1 MKDSAKTFRKK
12 LIISLILFIIVLVS
26 GTAGY
31 YFIEGWKVFD
41 SLYMT
46 VITLSTVGFHEVE
59 PLSRTGKA
67 FTIGLIFFSLTVV
80 AFAVNYGLKAIF
92 EGEIQDVFGRRK
104 LKKTLESLKD
114 HYIVCGYGRMGKVIC
129 NELKH
134 KGIQSVI
141 VEKEPQE
148 LDVDEDAMII
158 YGDATR
164 DDLLKSV
171 GIERAKGLI
180 SVLDSD
186 AQNLYVVLSARG
198 LNKKL
203 FIVARANE
211 EGADYKLTRAGA
223 DKVVSPYH
231 IGGIRIAHTILKPT
245 VVDFLELTA
254 KAGNMEIQIEEVVVE
269 EASALAGKTIK
280 DADIRAKN
288 WVVIVALKKKN
299 GKILF
304 NPRAHTL
311 IEEGDKVAVI
321 GEPEHF
327 TQFEKMAG
335 GKEKKL
341 QTYRM
346 KILLLL
352 ICSFSIHHVSILL
365 SGNQVYPYH
374 ITAFQSQRR
383 WNYMLRCHQN
393 PGPYPVS
400 GC

>member
-1 MKDSAKTFRKK
+1 
-12 LIISLILFIIVLVS
+12 
-26 GTAGY
+26 
-31 YFIEGWKVFD
+31 
-41 SLYMT
+41 
-46 VITLSTVGFHEVE
+46 
-59 PLSRTGKA
+59 
-67 FTIGLIFFSLTVV
+67 
-80 AFAVNYGLKAIF
+80 
-92 EGEIQDVFGRRK
+92 
-104 LKKTLESLKD
+104 
-114 HYIVCGYGRMGKVIC
+114 
-129 NELKH
+129 
-134 KGIQSVI
+134 
-141 VEKEPQE
+141 VEKEPRE
-148 LDVDEDAMII
+148 LDVDDDVIMI

-269 EASALAGKTIK
+269 EASGLAGKTIK

-304 NPRAHTL
+304 NPRAHTM
-311 IEEGDKVAVI
+311 IEVGDKVAVI

-327 TQFEKMAG
+327 SQFEKMAR
-335 GKEKKL
+335 GKRKSDSSDKTSTSLPE
-341 QTYRM
+341 
-346 KILLLL
+346 
-352 ICSFSIHHVSILL
+352 F
-365 SGNQVYPYH
+365 
-374 ITAFQSQRR
+374 
-383 WNYMLRCHQN
+383 
-393 PGPYPVS
+393 
-400 GC
+400 

>member
-1 MKDSAKTFRKK
+1 MKDSANTFRKK
-12 LIISLILFIIVLVS
+12 LIISLILFIIVLLS

-31 YFIEGWKVFD
+31 YFIEGWEVFD

-46 VITLSTVGFHEVE
+46 VITLSTVGFHEIE
-59 PLSRTGKA
+59 PLSKTGKA
-67 FTIGLIFFSLTVV
+67 FTIGLIFFSLGVV

-104 LKKTLESLKD
+104 LKKTLESLQN

-129 NELKH
+129 KELKR

-141 VEKEPQE
+141 VEKEPRE
-148 LDVDEDAMII
+148 LDVDDDAIII
-158 YGDATR
+158 YGDATS

-171 GIERAKGLI
+171 GIEKAKGLI

-269 EASALAGKTIK
+269 EESALAGKTIK

-327 TQFEKMAG
+327 SQFEKMARG
-335 GKEKKL
+335 GRK
-341 QTYRM
+341 
-346 KILLLL
+346 
-352 ICSFSIHHVSILL
+352 
-365 SGNQVYPYH
+365 SGQSDKTS
-374 ITAFQSQRR
+374 TALPEF
-383 WNYMLRCHQN
+383 
-393 PGPYPVS
+393 
-400 GC
+400 

>member
-1 MKDSAKTFRKK
+1 MQDSATTFRKK
-12 LIISLILFIIVLVS
+12 LIISLILFIVVLLS

-31 YFIEGWKVFD
+31 YFIEGWEVFD

-46 VITLSTVGFHEVE
+46 VITLSTVGFHEIE
-59 PLSRTGKA
+59 PLSKAGKA
-67 FTIGLIFFSLTVV
+67 FTIGLIFFSLGVV

-104 LKKTLESLKD
+104 LKKTLDSLQN

-129 NELKH
+129 KELKH
-134 KGIQSVI
+134 KGIQTVI
-141 VEKEPQE
+141 VEKERQE
-148 LDVDEDAMII
+148 LDVDDDAIII

-171 GIERAKGLI
+171 GIEKAKGLI

-198 LNKKL
+198 LNKNL

-231 IGGIRIAHTILKPT
+231 IGGVRIAHTILKPT

-269 EASALAGKTIK
+269 EASSLAGKTIK
-280 DADIRAKN
+280 EADIRAKN
-288 WVVIVALKKKN
+288 WVVIVALKKDN
-299 GKILF
+299 RKIVF
-304 NPRAHTL
+304 NPRADAL
-311 IEEGDKVAVI
+311 IEVGDKVAVI

-327 TQFEKMAG
+327 SQFEKMAKG
-335 GKEKKL
+335 GKE
-341 QTYRM
+341 
-346 KILLLL
+346 
-352 ICSFSIHHVSILL
+352 SSL
-365 SGNQVYPYH
+365 SRKSS
-374 ITAFQSQRR
+374 TS
-383 WNYMLRCHQN
+383 L
-393 PGPYPVS
+393 PGF
-400 GC
+400 

>member
-1 MKDSAKTFRKK
+1 MQNSATTFRKK
-12 LIISLILFIIVLVS
+12 LILSLILFIIVLLS

-31 YFIEGWKVFD
+31 YFIEGWKLFD

-59 PLSRTGKA
+59 PLSKAGKA
-67 FTIGLIFFSLTVV
+67 FTIGLIFFSLGVV

-92 EGEIQDVFGRRK
+92 EGEFQDVFGRRK
-104 LKKTLESLKD
+104 LKKTLDSFEK

-129 NELKH
+129 TELKR
-134 KGIQSVI
+134 KGIPFVI
-141 VEKEPQE
+141 IEKEPRE
-148 LDVDEDAMII
+148 LDVDDDFIII

-164 DDLLKSV
+164 DELLKSV

-198 LNKKL
+198 LNKDL

-211 EGADYKLTRAGA
+211 EGSDYKLARAGA
-223 DKVVSPYH
+223 NKVVSPYH
-231 IGGIRIAHTILKPT
+231 IGGLRIAHTILKPT

-269 EASALAGKTIK
+269 EASSLAGKTIK

-288 WVVIVALKKKN
+288 WVVIVALKKNN

-304 NPRAHTL
+304 NPRADTL
-311 IEEGDKVAVI
+311 IEVGDKVAVI

-327 TQFEKMAG
+327 SQFEKMAK
-335 GKEKKL
+335 GKIK
-341 QTYRM
+341 
-346 KILLLL
+346 
-352 ICSFSIHHVSILL
+352 SDL
-365 SGNQVYPYH
+365 SGKLPE
-374 ITAFQSQRR
+374 F
-383 WNYMLRCHQN
+383 
-393 PGPYPVS
+393 
-400 GC
+400 

>member
-1 MKDSAKTFRKK
+1 MQDSATTFRKK
-12 LIISLILFIIVLVS
+12 LIISLILFIVVLLS

-31 YFIEGWKVFD
+31 YFIEGWEVFD

-46 VITLSTVGFHEVE
+46 VITLSTVGFHEIE
-59 PLSRTGKA
+59 PLSKTGKA
-67 FTIGLIFFSLTVV
+67 FTIGLIFFSLGVV

-104 LKKTLESLKD
+104 LKKTLDSLQN

-129 NELKH
+129 KELKH
-134 KGIQSVI
+134 KGIQTVI
-141 VEKEPQE
+141 VEKERQE
-148 LDVDEDAMII
+148 LDVDDDAIII

-171 GIERAKGLI
+171 GIEKAKGLI

-198 LNKKL
+198 LNKNL

-269 EASALAGKTIK
+269 EASSLAGKTIK
-280 DADIRAKN
+280 EADIRAKN
-288 WVVIVALKKKN
+288 WVVIVALKKDN
-299 GKILF
+299 GKIVF
-304 NPRAHTL
+304 NPRADAL
-311 IEEGDKVAVI
+311 IEVGDKVAVI

-327 TQFEKMAG
+327 IQFEKMAK
-335 GKEKKL
+335 GKRKSSLSKKSSTTL
-341 QTYRM
+341 PE
-346 KILLLL
+346 
-352 ICSFSIHHVSILL
+352 F
-365 SGNQVYPYH
+365 
-374 ITAFQSQRR
+374 
-383 WNYMLRCHQN
+383 
-393 PGPYPVS
+393 
-400 GC
+400 

>member
-1 MKDSAKTFRKK
+1 MKDSANTFRKK
-12 LIISLILFIIVLVS
+12 LIISLILFIIVLLS

-59 PLSRTGKA
+59 PLSKAGKA
-67 FTIGLIFFSLTVV
+67 FTIGLIFFSLGVV

-104 LKKTLESLKD
+104 LKKTLESLQN

-129 NELKH
+129 KELKH

-141 VEKEPQE
+141 VEKEHQD
-148 LDVDEDAMII
+148 LDVDDDAIII

-269 EASALAGKTIK
+269 EASGLAGKTIK

-304 NPRAHTL
+304 NPRAHTM
-311 IEEGDKVAVI
+311 IEVGDKVAVI

-327 TQFEKMAG
+327 SQFEKMAR
-335 GKEKKL
+335 GKRKSDSSDKTSTSLPE
-341 QTYRM
+341 
-346 KILLLL
+346 
-352 ICSFSIHHVSILL
+352 F
-365 SGNQVYPYH
+365 
-374 ITAFQSQRR
+374 
-383 WNYMLRCHQN
+383 
-393 PGPYPVS
+393 
-400 GC
+400 